1 VGVAEQNLIGM
12 TISDPSSSHVRRYRM
27 ARAFLSSG
35 FRVASYE
42 FLERV
47 RTISGRCISS
57 ANRAICNFF
66 FRTSRIGLTSV
77 DYLVHRSCNHFT
89 HLIEKCHN
97 KNLNMVQLC
106 RLALLAFV
114 GVVQG
119 QDRNLDRFNYDTTVR
134 TDTYIDFGPEDW
146 GDIRCPDLETCV
158 SNPE

>member
-1 VGVAEQNLIGM
+1 
-12 TISDPSSSHVRRYRM
+12 
-27 ARAFLSSG
+27 
-35 FRVASYE
+35 
-42 FLERV
+42 
-47 RTISGRCISS
+47 
-57 ANRAICNFF
+57 
-66 FRTSRIGLTSV
+66 
-77 DYLVHRSCNHFT
+77 
-89 HLIEKCHN
+89 
-97 KNLNMVQLC
+97 MVQLC

>member
-1 VGVAEQNLIGM
+1 MHFIGP
-12 TISDPSSSHVRRYRM
+12 IVLY
-27 ARAFLSSG
+27 
-35 FRVASYE
+35 VIE
-42 FLERV
+42 
-47 RTISGRCISS
+47 
-57 ANRAICNFF
+57 F

-97 KNLNMVQLC
+97 KNLSMVQLC

-114 GVVQG
+114 GVAQG

-158 SNPE
+158 SNQNGVQAMCSTWILVFTPFFSSSKTDRMG